1 MQLESLSR
9 LIAEFRKLPAVGQK
23 TATRYA
29 YSVIEMTDGEAAE
42 FIEAIKTAKETIH
55 FCRECGDYTDLD
67 VCERCQTADKSTIC
81 VVKEPRD
88 ITALEK
94 TGAYDGLY
102 HALHGSLDFQKGITA
117 EKLRI
122 KELISRLGGVK
133 EVIIATNP
141 DISGEMTA
149 VYLSQIIKPLGI
161 KVTRL
166 AHGIPMGSEIEYAD
180 EVTLSR
186 ALADRREL

>member
-9 LIAEFRKLPAVGQK
+9 LIAAFRKLPAVGQK
-23 TATRYA
+23 TAARYA
-29 YSVIEMTDGEAAE
+29 YALIDMSEGEVE
-42 FIEAIKTAKETIH
+42 QFITAIQNAKSTIG
-55 FCRECGDYTDLD
+55 FCKECGDYTDLEI
-67 VCERCQTADKSTIC
+67 CARCQTADKSIIC

-88 ITALEK
+88 ILAFEK
-94 TGAYDGLY
+94 MGTYQGLY
-102 HALHGSLDFQKGITA
+102 HALHGTLDFQKGIDA

-122 KELISRLGGVK
+122 KELISRLNGVK

-186 ALADRREL
+186 ALTDRREM